1 MGLRHYDNIDY
12 LLYYVILHTILP
24 HESHIVK
31 IETLVVV
38 GDIKLMQRN
47 CETRTKKVCRD
58 VPSSSGE
65 CVDTCSDACQW
76 VWTWRH
82 AGPDVEVL
90 EKVCKVPTCRN
101 TCKKLKRH
109 VSNSDSSLTYH
120 ASLLCV
126 KIQASKWKTK
136 HYYCYNQ
143 SLMQLFTGV
152 LYT

>member
-1 MGLRHYDNIDY
+1 MHHKICQGKGHIHADEMHVCVCVIMI

-24 HESHIVK
+24 HASHIVK
-31 IETLVVV
+31 IETSVVV

-90 EKVCKVPTCRN
+90 EKICKVPTCRN

-109 VSNSDSSLTYH
+109 VSNSDCHPHTRPP
-120 ASLLCV
+120 
-126 KIQASKWKTK
+126 
-136 HYYCYNQ
+136 YY
-143 SLMQLFTGV
+143 V
-152 LYT
+152 